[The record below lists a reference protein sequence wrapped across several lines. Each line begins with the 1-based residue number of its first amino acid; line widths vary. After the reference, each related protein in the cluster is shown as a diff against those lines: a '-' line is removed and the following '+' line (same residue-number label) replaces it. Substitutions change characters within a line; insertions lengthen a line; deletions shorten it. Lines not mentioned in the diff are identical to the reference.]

1 VGLQDVSLWHE
12 RDISHSSAE
21 RIVLPDSASLA
32 LYMVKRMSRLLENLE
47 VDTEQMVKN
56 LNSLYGVVFS
66 QSILLAL
73 VESGLTRDDAY
84 RIVQSAARVAIETST
99 PLQAVLIAEKA
110 VTLDTASISAAF
122 DLDRVL
128 QHAGRAIDAL
138 VAAQ

>member
-1 VGLQDVSLWHE
+1 LWHE

-56 LNSLYGVVFS
+56 LNSLHGVVFS

>member
-1 VGLQDVSLWHE
+1 
-12 RDISHSSAE
+12 
-21 RIVLPDSASLA
+21 
-32 LYMVKRMSRLLENLE
+32 MSRLLGNLE
-47 VDTEQMVKN
+47 VDTDQMVKN
-56 LNSLYGVVFS
+56 LNSLHGVVFS

-99 PLQAVLIAEKA
+99 PLRDVLASDKA
-110 VTLDTASISAAF
+110 VTLTSSMIDAAF

-128 QHAGRAIDAL
+128 QHAGRAIDTL

>member
-1 VGLQDVSLWHE
+1 
-12 RDISHSSAE
+12 
-21 RIVLPDSASLA
+21 
-32 LYMVKRMSRLLENLE
+32 MVKRMSRLLENLE
-47 VDTEQMVKN
+47 VDTDQMAKN
-56 LNSLYGVVFS
+56 LNSLHGVVFS

-99 PLQAVLIAEKA
+99 PLQAVLIADKA
-110 VTLDTASISAAF
+110 VTLDETFINAAF